1 MGNIEIKS
9 HELQNRICAAPEVNK
24 FDFTDVTPEDLKSVK
39 RLFLPGTKFNGEPTD
54 VRLAELGAVSNLEEL
69 TLNSFVIDDRINSIL
84 AMLPNLKALEF
95 TNCDFRDC
103 TEINTVKPLDFFG
116 INIGE
121 NVEGKR
127 FPRAMRVHVNNTSV
141 SFDSIEWDDLKV
153 AKFHNSTLHGVSRLD
168 GKDGKTCES
177 VKNDLKNYSKDFYP
191 TCNIDK
197 INVYFLTL
205 KHSKTNKVMSDLYV
219 IKIIVMPGEPY
230 NLYSINNKGGYISAL
245 RLPGQCINLT
255 GEEILTE
262 LMKRTN
268 L

>member
-1 MGNIEIKS
+1 MEKIEIKS

-103 TEINTVKPLDFFG
+103 TEMNTVKPLDFFG

-127 FPRAMRVHVNNTSV
+127 FPRAVRVHVNNTSV

-153 AKFHNSTLHGVSRLD
+153 AKFHNSTLHGVSSLD
-168 GKDGKTCES
+168 GKDG
-177 VKNDLKNYSKDFYP
+177 
-191 TCNIDK
+191 I
-197 INVYFLTL
+197 
-205 KHSKTNKVMSDLYV
+205 
-219 IKIIVMPGEPY
+219 
-230 NLYSINNKGGYISAL
+230 
-245 RLPGQCINLT
+245 
-255 GEEILTE
+255 EEIEVVDSKLFGEMNDDGIEEE
-262 LMKRTN
+262 LKRIEVSPKT
-268 L
+268 LLSIEEKDEELR